1 MRNRFDKQLEELGI
15 ELTRMGA
22 RIEDAIRFATRA
34 LTERDAS
41 AAGLAIEADSEID
54 ELEKDIEQRCFK
66 LLLHEQP
73 VASDLRLVSAALK
86 MITDMERIGDQ
97 AADITELAMAMAGRR
112 QAENLD
118 LVPKMAEATIKMVTG
133 SVEAFVRKD
142 KELAVSVC
150 ESDDVVDGLFNR
162 VKDDIVGMIRE
173 NAALSEQAID
183 LLMVAKYFERIGDHA
198 VNIAGWVIFS
208 ITGKHGKEK

>member
-22 RIEDAIRFATRA
+22 RIEDAIRFATKA
-34 LTERDAS
+34 LTGQDP
-41 AAGLAIEADSEID
+41 AAAELALEADSEID

-73 VASDLRLVSAALK
+73 VASDLRLVSSALK

-97 AADITELAMAMAGRR
+97 AADITELAMAMAGRG

-150 ESDDVVDGLFNR
+150 ESDDVVDSLFNR
-162 VKDDIVGMIRE
+162 VKDDIVGMIRGD
-173 NAALSEQAID
+173 AALSEQAID

-208 ITGKHGKEK
+208 ITGQHGKEK

>member
-22 RIEDAIRFATRA
+22 RIEDAIRFATKA
-34 LTERDAS
+34 LTGRDP
-41 AAGLAIEADSEID
+41 AAAELALEADSEID

-73 VASDLRLVSAALK
+73 VASDLRLVSSALK

-97 AADITELAMAMAGRR
+97 AADITELAMAMAGRG

-150 ESDDVVDGLFNR
+150 ESDDVVDSLFNR
-162 VKDDIVGMIRE
+162 VKDDIVGMIRGD
-173 NAALSEQAID
+173 AALSEQAID
-183 LLMVAKYFERIGDHA
+183 LLMVA
-198 VNIAGWVIFS
+198 
-208 ITGKHGKEK
+208 

>member
-34 LTERDAS
+34 LTEQDA
-41 AAGLAIEADSEID
+41 AAADMALEADGEID

-73 VASDLRLVSAALK
+73 VASDLRLVSSALK

-97 AADITELAMAMAGRR
+97 AADITELAMAMARRR
-112 QAENLD
+112 QSENLD

-150 ESDDVVDGLFNR
+150 ESDDVVDGLFNQ

-173 NAALSEQAID
+173 DAALSEQAID

-208 ITGKHGKEK
+208 ITGRHGKEQ

>member
-1 MRNRFDKQLEELGI
+1 
-15 ELTRMGA
+15 
-22 RIEDAIRFATRA
+22 
-34 LTERDAS
+34 
-41 AAGLAIEADSEID
+41 
-54 ELEKDIEQRCFK
+54 
-66 LLLHEQP
+66 
-73 VASDLRLVSAALK
+73 
-86 MITDMERIGDQ
+86 
-97 AADITELAMAMAGRR
+97 
-112 QAENLD
+112 
-118 LVPKMAEATIKMVTG
+118 MVTG

-150 ESDDVVDGLFNR
+150 ESDDVVDGLFNQ